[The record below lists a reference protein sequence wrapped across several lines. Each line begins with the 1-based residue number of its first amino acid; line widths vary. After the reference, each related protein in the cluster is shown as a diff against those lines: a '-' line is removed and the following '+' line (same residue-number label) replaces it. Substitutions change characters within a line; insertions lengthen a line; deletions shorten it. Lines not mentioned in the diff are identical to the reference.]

1 MSEFTT
7 GNLFLSK
14 YSEQLQKQ
22 MVEKPS
28 AFLVRPLNQQWSV
41 LYFEDDW
48 LQQTSTISVL
58 LILSKNIPLLNF
70 SDAEDHGW
78 GYRIFADGREQAQF
92 YDDFFLDHGM
102 VIDLA
107 ETRYPD
113 IDVQPFLYL
122 EEEGRRIFQQLL
134 QEVRESEQYQA
145 AYAKQ
150 FERKH
155 VEAFSYF
162 GVASETIE
170 KLKQLISPASLQNE
184 PPRIEEVSE
193 FKRLLGISEME
204 WKSYHYMRL
213 DQDRGQV
220 QNAA

>member
-14 YSEQLQKQ
+14 YSEQLQQ
-22 MVEKPS
+22 MLGNSSV
-28 AFLVRPLNQQWSV
+28 FLIKALNKQWSV

-48 LQQTSTISVL
+48 LQRTSTKEVVL
-58 LILSKNIPLLNF
+58 SLSKRIPLLNF

-78 GYRIFADGREQAQF
+78 GYRIFANGEEQAQF
-92 YDDFFLDHGM
+92 YDDYSLDHGM

-122 EEEGRRIFQQLL
+122 EEEGQRVFQQLL
-134 QEVRESEQYQA
+134 QEVRVSEQYQS

-150 FERKH
+150 FEHKH

-162 GVASETIE
+162 EIHSEKIDI
-170 KLKQLISPASLQNE
+170 LNQLISPEGLQSE
-184 PPRIEEVSE
+184 PPRSEEVSK
-193 FKRLLGISEME
+193 FKKLVGITEME
-204 WKSYHYMRL
+204 WKSYHYTML
-213 DQDRGQV
+213 EQNHGQ
-220 QNAA
+220 